1 MKKLFVFGLMAA
13 VLPAFA
19 EEVADRKT
27 ATSLKYVE
35 HELDTRQNK
44 FTAES
49 NKAMEYTDSAGDV
62 QKRAVKSDLGSDTSD
77 TSLPMVGGVNTK
89 LATKQDDIAPI
100 NDHTA
105 VTYTGQSGSIGQKGI
120 YQTNESYADQSDNLI
135 DAKTFN
141 AALKKGLDSEFL
153 CSEYKPGTDL
163 CWVWSIH
170 NTGDDALPS
179 DYTPLE
185 YIVSDAH
192 QYINTEISPTAD
204 TFYKLEVMFADR
216 GNGYRFFGTGNGG
229 ALTGF
234 GSGSNNLYVNSL
246 STPLISDVSNLFNQ
260 KMIIDY
266 KGTNVNING
275 VNYTCAQAQ
284 TTSVKMYINARAD
297 SLNTRV
303 GAGKWYRVTIG
314 SGTTVLADFV
324 PAQNASGVAGM
335 YDLVR
340 RRFFPSTSGTNFTAG
355 PEKDAPFTTLVPAGY
370 TPVEYIESNGYQY
383 IDTGIKGHM
392 DYTYELD
399 FQQKNANQYRNWG
412 VLNQSSYVG
421 QNMSFTYVG
430 GWGIRW
436 DARQGGQSV
445 VSLPSID
452 TSRHTLRIVDGEAY
466 FDGVDKGRSEGHDS
480 SFVFN
485 YNLFLGTA
493 NPAGTTPTSN
503 ANSKYYSYRVWDANG
518 NLIQNFIP
526 ARQDSDNKVGMY
538 DTVSG
543 RFFPSVP
550 ANTNFA
556 AGPEISNIVYIPQ
569 NQ

>member
-1 MKKLFVFGLMAA
+1 MEKTKKESQMCLKKFLLFGLIAA

-19 EEVADRKT
+19 EEAADRKT

-49 NKAMEYTDSAGDV
+49 NKAMEYTNSAGIV
-62 QKRAVKSDLGSDTSD
+62 QQRAVTSDLDNGGTD
-77 TSLPMVGGVNTK
+77 SLPMVGGVNTK
-89 LATKQDDIAPI
+89 LNQKQDDIAAV

-105 VTYTGQSGSIGQKGI
+105 VTYTGTAGTIGQKGI
-120 YQTNESYADQSDNLI
+120 YQDTGTYIEQSNNLI

-170 NTGDDALPS
+170 NNEASNANLYDRATNPIEQG
-179 DYTPLE
+179 T
-185 YIVSDAH
+185 
-192 QYINTEISPTAD
+192 IS
-204 TFYKLEVMFADR
+204 
-216 GNGYRFFGTGNGG
+216 G
-229 ALTGF
+229 
-234 GSGSNNLYVNSL
+234 GSGSVVSDPRRVRTGYIDVEPNTQYTVSSGGLSYIFVYQYKSDGTFVNSFYTDWHASP
-246 STPLISDVSNLFNQ
+246 STF
-260 KMIIDY
+260 
-266 KGTNVNING
+266 
-275 VNYTCAQAQ
+275 
-284 TTSVKMYINARAD
+284 TTSQSTGKIRIILAN
-297 SLNTRV
+297 
-303 GAGKWYRVTIG
+303 GA
-314 SGTTVLADFV
+314 
-324 PAQNASGVAGM
+324 
-335 YDLVR
+335 
-340 RRFFPSTSGTNFTAG
+340 TAG
-355 PEKDAPFTTLVPAGY
+355 ASTNITPSDLLWLKVEVGPTATPYQPYMESTPFTTLVPAGY
-370 TPVEYIESNGYQY
+370 TPVEYIESNGTQY
-383 IDTGIKGHM
+383 IDTDIKGHM
-392 DYTYELD
+392 NYTYELD
-399 FQQKNANQYRNWG
+399 FQQTDTGRYRNWG
-412 VLNQSSYVG
+412 VFNQSTWQG

-452 TSRHTLRIVDGEAY
+452 TSRHTLRIVDGEVY
-466 FDGVDKGRSEGHDS
+466 FDGVDKGRSAGHDS

-503 ANSKYYSYRVWDANG
+503 ANSKYYSYKVWDANG

-556 AGPEISNIVYIPQ
+556 AGPDINNIIYVPQ
-569 NQ
+569 NQN